1 MKKNTY
7 NPEWPEK
14 YTIKDINRG
23 KHLSNSIISKFIY
36 WVRIFGKAAADAI
49 RAQLTAFSLTE
60 WYDNIT
66 QLEIMAIKHFKFN
79 NNKI

>member
-14 YTIKDINRG
+14 YTIKDINKG

-49 RAQLTAFSLTE
+49 RA
-60 WYDNIT
+60 
-66 QLEIMAIKHFKFN
+66 
-79 NNKI
+79 